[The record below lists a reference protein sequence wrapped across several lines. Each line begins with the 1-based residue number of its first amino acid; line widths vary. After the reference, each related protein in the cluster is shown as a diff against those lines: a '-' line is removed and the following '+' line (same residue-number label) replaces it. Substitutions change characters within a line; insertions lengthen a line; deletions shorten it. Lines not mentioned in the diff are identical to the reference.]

1 MPRGFLVKR
10 TNRAA
15 PVSYRVRGDDEGP
28 RFSEGPPTPW
38 GHGMPGSPCAPSRSP
53 DRPAPPGRPA
63 NSSSPVS
70 AESFPGPSALMSSL
84 GRAAFAVSVSD
95 GEVEMGSSCAPVR
108 PAKRQGAE
116 AEGRGQRKRPRM
128 ERKACRD
135 EVTTSPVLGLRI
147 TGELTDCQQPRASG
161 QPLGEFICQLC
172 KEEYVDALSL
182 AQHRCSRIVRVE
194 YRCAECDK
202 VFSCPANLASHC
214 RWHKPKNPGS
224 LQGQEAAKGKTRA
237 ESQRDSCNSS
247 PRACDDAGHH
257 EDELFDCPLCG
268 KRFRRQ
274 AYLRKHMATHRPPV
288 LFPGS
293 RQLLRQ
299 PPAQLGES
307 AAPPPHALR
316 LAFVATEDVPA
327 KPCPEAPF
335 AACLVQSR
343 HLEKSRQ
350 VVLLQLSTAHAV
362 M

>member
-1 MPRGFLVKR
+1 
-10 TNRAA
+10 
-15 PVSYRVRGDDEGP
+15 
-28 RFSEGPPTPW
+28 
-38 GHGMPGSPCAPSRSP
+38 MPGSPCCAPSRSP
-53 DRPAPPGRPA
+53 DRPESPPGRPA
-63 NSSSPVS
+63 NSSSPAS
-70 AESFPGPSALMSSL
+70 AESFPGLMSSL
-84 GRAAFAVSVSD
+84 GRAAFVSD

-108 PAKRQGAE
+108 PAKRRG
-116 AEGRGQRKRPRM
+116 AEGRAQRKRPRA

-147 TGELTDCQQPRASG
+147 TGELTDCQQPRAAG

-214 RWHKPKNPGS
+214 RWHKPKNPGG
-224 LQGQEAAKGKTRA
+224 LRGQGTTRA
-237 ESQRDSCNSS
+237 EG
-247 PRACDDAGHH
+247 RACDEPEPAHH
-257 EDELFDCPLCG
+257 DDELFDCPLCG

-293 RQLLRQ
+293 RGQQQ
-299 PPAQLGES
+299 PGGEAAA
-307 AAPPPHALR
+307 AAPLR
-316 LAFVATEDVPA
+316 LAFVATEDAPA
-327 KPCPEAPF
+327 KARPEGPF
-335 AACLVQSR
+335 AACLVHSR
-343 HLEKSRQ
+343 HMDKSRH